1 MEVDGVVLPLVGYL
15 DVLVYEGDHLLV
27 VEAEGVVL
35 PLVGY
40 SLMYLFMRATTS

>member
-1 MEVDGVVLPLVGYL
+1 MEVDGVVLFLVGYL